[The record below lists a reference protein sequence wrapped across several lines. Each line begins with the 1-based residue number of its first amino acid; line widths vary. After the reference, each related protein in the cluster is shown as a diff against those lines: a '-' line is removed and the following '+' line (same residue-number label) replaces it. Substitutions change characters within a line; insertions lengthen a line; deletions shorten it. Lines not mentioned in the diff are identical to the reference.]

1 MFNVFQ
7 IVLTTHNNITFHSI
21 NPLVSSVIKN
31 LTSLKMAA
39 EPEDNWAWLGLLKW
53 SLNYVDG
60 TVPSEDSPN
69 YQEMSEENKKFLE
82 EVMQNGVINEGD
94 RMKQILSQCVS
105 YLDSIKRSPGV
116 DDKGKGKGSTSSS
129 DGSTSSSTEEDAPSE
144 EEVEE
149 LLQEVKDI
157 IGQIDFAKSFAAM
170 GGIPFL
176 IGCASQTNIVP
187 ISIRAACLAVLGTL
201 CQNNPSVQYT
211 MLEKGN
217 LPDLI
222 NIFFAEYLYI
232 DGNHNIDSTCT
243 GTSQS
248 PVQVRAV
255 QAISCFIRN
264 HNIAEQIFC
273 MNQEGRK
280 MIDCA
285 LGLYSYPR
293 TAKHQHEHQN
303 EHEEDPQSSDDS
315 DSQRVPIPMPNT
327 SLKEKALFFLQA
339 LLTSDCA
346 DQERIASF
354 ASSIQYVSTNFVD
367 PELET
372 NANIRET
379 ALSMLT
385 RILDQKKSVNA
396 ILDVKNSLVG
406 LGVKRVA
413 EMRALDGHEKEY
425 AEEELRL
432 WELLIM
438 GLARG
443 VRDELNPDVG
453 ASNLAIAAAAGEE
466 NKESLGQ

>member
-1 MFNVFQ
+1 MLNVFQ

-21 NPLVSSVIKN
+21 NPLVSSVLKN

-39 EPEDNWAWLGLLKW
+39 EPEDNWAWLALLKW

-69 YQEMSEENKKFLE
+69 YQEMSEEDKKFLQ

-94 RMKQILSQCVS
+94 RMKTILSQCVS
-105 YLDSIKRSPGV
+105 YLDSIKRSPGGEEK
-116 DDKGKGKGSTSSS
+116 DEGKDSTSSS
-129 DGSTSSSTEEDAPSE
+129 DGSSSSSTEEDAPSE

-217 LPDLI
+217 LPVLI

-232 DGNHNIDSTCT
+232 DGNHNT
-243 GTSQS
+243 TSQS

-293 TAKHQHEHQN
+293 TGTAQHEH

-354 ASSIQYVSTNFVD
+354 ASSIQYISTNFVD

-413 EMRALDGHEKEY
+413 EMRALDGDEKEY

-443 VRDELNPDVG
+443 VRDELNPDVE
-453 ASNLAIAAAAGEE
+453 ASNLAIAAAAAAAAGGE